1 MGHCY
6 GVSPTPLVSE
16 VVHDRLGDAAR
27 RFLDE
32 NSDLAT
38 TGSAESV
45 HDVRVALRRSRSYL
59 RTFSRL
65 FDPGLAVGISADLKW
80 YATYLGRVRDID
92 VTSDLLYAATVERS
106 DTAVWKELEP
116 VLQERRAAA
125 LATLQDCRS
134 VSRYQMVL
142 RHVWMLSDAPMRN
155 RTDLDLY
162 ELLKRP
168 WHDLRNSMSTV
179 KPTYDALAYHQARIR
194 AKNLRY
200 AAEIAEPFDAAL
212 AKRVVAAGTAVQDRI
227 GALRDAH
234 GALVWLEA
242 NLEDAPMSGAL
253 LESLRKRSVTEGD
266 VVDTDVK
273 RDLKR
278 LAKACRKLRSALD

>member
-1 MGHCY
+1 
-6 GVSPTPLVSE
+6 LVSE

-38 TGSAESV
+38 TSSAESI

-65 FDPGLAVGISADLKW
+65 FDTGLAVGISADLKW

-92 VTSDLLYAATVERS
+92 VTSDLLYAEVVELS

-116 VLQERRAAA
+116 VLQDRRAAA
-125 LATLQDCRS
+125 LTALQDCRS
-134 VSRYQMVL
+134 VSRYQLVL
-142 RHVWMLSDAPMRN
+142 RHIWMLSDAPMRN
-155 RTDLDLY
+155 RTDLDLR

-168 WHDLRNSMSTV
+168 WHDYRNSMHAV
-179 KPTYDALAYHQARIR
+179 KANYDALAYHQARIR

-200 AAEIAEPFDAAL
+200 AAEIAEPFEPTL
-212 AKRVVAAGTAVQDRI
+212 AKRVVAAGTAVQDHI
-227 GALRDAH
+227 GALRDAQ

-242 NLEDAPMSGAL
+242 NLEDAPMSAAL
-253 LESLRKRSVTEGD
+253 VKSLRHRSITEGQ
-266 VVDTDVK
+266 VVDASVK
-273 RDLKR
+273 RDLQR
-278 LAKACRKLRSALD
+278 LAKACRKLRSALE